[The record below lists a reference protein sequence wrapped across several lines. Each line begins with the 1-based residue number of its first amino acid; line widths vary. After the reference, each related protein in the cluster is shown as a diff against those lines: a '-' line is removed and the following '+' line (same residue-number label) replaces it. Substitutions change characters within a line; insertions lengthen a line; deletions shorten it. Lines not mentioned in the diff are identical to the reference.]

1 MKDGSNKKKERK
13 ETRKISD
20 ENRKENGYIRKIR
33 DQIKKNG
40 YMDLLSEE
48 ELDII
53 DKLIEQHTSRKDIQI
68 QDIK

>member
-1 MKDGSNKKKERK
+1 MKDGSNKKKRK

-53 DKLIEQHTSRKDIQI
+53 DKLIK
-68 QDIK
+68 

>member
-53 DKLIEQHTSRKDIQI
+53 DKLIE
-68 QDIK
+68 